1 MRKESPSGGT
11 LVRMARILVVDDEP
25 ALGAALRRS
34 LRDYDVTVTS
44 SGAEA
49 LGYLSAGERFDV
61 ILCDL
66 AMPGMGG
73 DDLYREIQ
81 RVAPEQVER
90 IVFITGG
97 ATTPNAHE
105 FIATVP
111 NQIVEKPFDPR
122 SLREIILARI
132 ATPRPQ

>member
-1 MRKESPSGGT
+1 
-11 LVRMARILVVDDEP
+11 
-25 ALGAALRRS
+25 
-34 LRDYDVTVTS
+34 
-44 SGAEA
+44 
-49 LGYLSAGERFDV
+49 
-61 ILCDL
+61 
-66 AMPGMGG
+66 
-73 DDLYREIQ
+73 
-81 RVAPEQVER
+81 
-90 IVFITGG
+90 VFITGG